1 VLVSAG
7 VLELVSAEVLVLVD
21 PLVPSEAP
29 ADPLVS
35 AEAPAEVLVSTD
47 ALVESAVP
55 VGTLAEALASTD
67 APADPL
73 VSTEVVAAPADAEL
87 TSKACAT
94 EGRAPSS
101 NPRDNT
107 VTTSTRYRCRR
118 RAAALEPARRPRPC
132 PRCDKPPTSAEG
144 PARLPPLV
152 RRRYPQDSAENLII
166 CHICDAGK

>member
-1 VLVSAG
+1 LVLVSAD
-7 VLELVSAEVLVLVD
+7 VLVLVD
-21 PLVPSEAP
+21 PLVPSEAS

-55 VGTLAEALASTD
+55 VETLAEALVSTD